1 MPCGTKFFVSN
12 VADST
17 RRISCAGRRFFQV
30 ERVEFSFAR
39 WKRDAVSI
47 SDIAYALLERESFR
61 ARCLD
66 DARAL
71 TLEMIATPSGR
82 RAMSSEPFT
91 VESSS
96 ARVQVHVLFT
106 YLVSLCR
113 DLVFDGRRCE
123 TRLSA
128 ICTKRLLPRLS
139 STGLLQSMESKA
151 SNDCEQKDN
160 ESFRQK
166 RIGRYHLHQSAHALR
181 HCVNRRQLASD
192 LSLRSLSRDRRS
204 SSVLVTTLRLSAFRY
219 SCLKQ
224 VRSRTAFLTY
234 TLYSSLSIAPLLS
247 NRFP

>member
-1 MPCGTKFFVSN
+1 MKPYLSLTS
-12 VADST
+12 
-17 RRISCAGRRFFQV
+17 RRPFI
-30 ERVEFSFAR
+30 
-39 WKRDAVSI
+39 
-47 SDIAYALLERESFR
+47 ESFR

-96 ARVQVHVLFT
+96 ARAQVHVLFT

-123 TRLSA
+123 TRLRA
-128 ICTKRLLPRLS
+128 ICTERLLPRLS

-166 RIGRYHLHQSAHALR
+166 RHLSSSSECACTAPL
-181 HCVNRRQLASD
+181 RQLASD
-192 LSLRSLSRDRRS
+192 LSLRSLNRSSRDRRS